1 MEAVTTTLTMVAL
14 KQTVTYLTKKL
25 LDTVWD
31 HDTEAGKE
39 LLKQLSEDYTTH
51 TYVDKY
57 VSRQMKMRTLHSAES
72 DVYLDEIYTPLKLK
86 MQSNGD
92 EIIVTDHTTLTFSNI
107 INIVGLAGQGKSTI
121 LRKLFLEEM
130 KNGKRFPFIIEL
142 RRVENGS
149 ILDYFKEQLIDIGL
163 SFSDGD
169 VELLLQSK
177 KIVFMLDGFDEIASI
192 NRLRL
197 LNEIIQLKTRFNC
210 NVIVTTRPDT
220 EICNEPNITNL
231 RVMNLKKNDII
242 AILSKLDK
250 KNNLS
255 ELPELITNNI
265 PLQETLITPIL
276 VNLLYV
282 CYPYLDIVPENIID
296 FYDKLFITLYSR
308 HDKIKNFN
316 RERNSKTS
324 SIDANNIFNAF
335 SFDSINKGALDFT
348 EESLYNHL
356 KSAIKLNQI
365 SLEDIEKIQKDF
377 INITCLIQKDGFDKY
392 VYLHKSVQEF
402 HAAKFIASLPHKHK
416 GKFYKKLAEVV
427 DIEDKFDNV
436 LQFLKKIDTDDY
448 NSLLVI
454 EYFNLNKLTQL
465 EYDKKNKI
473 IDDIIRKIL
482 ISKKINFN
490 IFDGVYDCDTMEVIA
505 NKNLLSTLSLFKEGR
520 RMFKYEAE
528 EIFFDHLFENVSINL
543 KQQKFSMKKLEIP
556 ELMAIEKKSKINT
569 REGDLDNT
577 ISVSAF
583 DYLQASGGY
592 EEFSNIIKT
601 EIIQFYSDI
610 YDPIHSK
617 SQEVSIILDMDFDI

>member
-25 LDTVWD
+25 LDNVWD

-39 LLKQLSEDYTTH
+39 LLRQLSEDYTAH
-51 TYVDKY
+51 TYVEKY

-86 MQSNGD
+86 VQSNND
-92 EIIVTDHTTLTFSNI
+92 EITVTDRTTLIFSNV
-107 INIVGLAGQGKSTI
+107 INIIGLAGQGKSTI
-121 LRKLFLEEM
+121 LRKLFIEEM

-149 ILDYFKEQLIDIGL
+149 LLDYFKEQLTDIGL
-163 SFSDGD
+163 LFSDGD

-177 KIVFMLDGFDEIASI
+177 KIVFMLDGFDEIASD

-220 EICNEPNITNL
+220 EICNETNITNL
-231 RVMNLKKNDII
+231 RVMNLQKNDII

-250 KNNLS
+250 NNDLS

-282 CYPYLDIVPENIID
+282 CYPYLDIVPENVID
-296 FYDKLFITLYSR
+296 FYDKLFVTLYSR

-316 RERNSKTS
+316 REKYSKIT

-335 SFDSINKGALDFT
+335 SFDSINKGVLDFT

-365 SLEDIEKIQKDF
+365 PLENIEQIQKDF
-377 INITCLIQKDGFDKY
+377 INITCLIQKDGFDRY

-416 GKFYKKLAEVV
+416 GKFYKKLSEVV
-427 DIEDKFDNV
+427 DVEDKFDNV
-436 LQFLKKIDTDDY
+436 LQFLKQIDTDDY

-454 EYFNLNKLTQL
+454 EYFNFNELTQL
-465 EYDKKNKI
+465 KADAKNTILDEKI
-473 IDDIIRKIL
+473 KSILTSKDIHFHIL
-482 ISKKINFN
+482 
-490 IFDGVYDCDTMEVIA
+490 DGNYHCESMEVIA
-505 NKNLLSTLSLFKEGR
+505 MKNLLSTLSLFKEGR
-520 RMFKYEAE
+520 RRFKYEAE
-528 EIFFDHLFENVSINL
+528 EIFTNYLFGNPSIDL
-543 KQQKFSMKKLEIP
+543 KQQKFNVKRLEIP
-556 ELMAIEKKSKINT
+556 ELMAISKKSKKSI
-569 REGDLDNT
+569 EGIDVDSN

-583 DYLQASGGY
+583 DYLQASGAY
-592 EEFSNIIKT
+592 EGFSNIIKT
-601 EIIQFYSDI
+601 EIVQLYSDI

-617 SQEVSIILDMDFDI
+617 LQEVSIILDIDFDI